1 MPKRTDIKSILI
13 IGAGPIV
20 IGQACEFDYS
30 GTQACKALKQEG
42 YRIILVNSNPA
53 TIMTDPDLADA
64 TYIEPI
70 TPEVV
75 AKIIAKERPD
85 ALLPTMG
92 GQTAL
97 NTALSLKRMGVLDRY
112 NVEMIGAD
120 AKAIDKAEDRALF
133 REAMAKIGLETPKSM
148 LANATDVKDEDRKAH
163 KIKREELKAKLSGD
177 DLDKALDKL
186 ETEWQLGETDRKQ
199 RYMTHAMGLAAQA
212 LDHVGLPAII
222 RPSFTLGGTGGG
234 IAYNR
239 SEFFEIV
246 EGGLDAS
253 PTTEVLIEESVLGW
267 KEYEMEVVR
276 DKADNCIIICSI
288 ENIDPMGVHTGDSIT
303 VAPALTLTDK
313 EYQIMRDASIAVLRE
328 IGVET
333 GGSNVQFAVN
343 PENGRLIVIEMNPRV
358 SRSSALASKAT
369 GFPIA
374 KVAAKLAVGYT
385 MDELENDITGGA
397 TPASFEPSIDYVV
410 TKIPRFAFEKFPGAN
425 NVLTTAMKSVGEVMA
440 IGRTF
445 QESLQ
450 KALRGLETGLTG
462 LDEIAIPNIEDGDEK
477 GAIRAAIG
485 TPTPDRLRMVAQ
497 AMRLGMP
504 LDEIHAACKIDP
516 WFLEQMAEIVA
527 TEDRVREHGLPQDA
541 ENMRYLKAMGFS
553 DSRLASLIRKDAKD
567 VAKHRAELSV
577 HPIFKRIDTCAAEF
591 SSPTAY
597 MYSTYETP
605 FAGVEACEADVSER
619 KKVVILGGGPNRI
632 GQGIEFD
639 YCCCHAA
646 FALSDAGY
654 EAIMIN
660 CNPETVSTDYD
671 TSDRLYFEPLT
682 DEDVIEILRKEQEKG
697 TLHGVIVQF
706 GGQTPLKLA
715 NALEKANIP
724 ILGTSPDAIDLA
736 EDRDRFQKL
745 LIKLGLNQP
754 KNGIAYS
761 VEQARLIAA
770 DLGFPLVVRPSYVLG
785 GRAMQIIHDERM
797 LQKYLLETVPELVT
811 EDIKAKYPNDKTGQI
826 NTLLG
831 KNPLLFDTYLT
842 DAIEVDVDCLCDG
855 KDAYVAGI
863 MEHIE
868 EAGIH
873 SGDSAC
879 SLPVHTL
886 SDEIVAELER
896 QTIAMAKALNVG
908 GLMNVQYAIKDNVVY
923 VLEVNPRASRTVP
936 FVAKTNGTPIA
947 KVAARIMAGE
957 SLEQALAAYGGKPD
971 VKAQRHIAVKEA
983 VFPFARFPGVDTLL
997 GPEMRSTG
1005 EVMGL
1010 DYDYA
1015 LAFAKSQLGAGVDL
1029 PRDGTVFVSV
1039 RDEDKARIVAPVK
1052 RLADLGFKVLATG
1065 GTQRYLAE
1073 QGIEATKVNKVLE
1086 GRPHIEDAIRN
1097 RQVHIVFNTT
1107 DSVSAVSDSKSIRR
1121 ATLMHKLP
1129 YYTTLAG
1136 AEAVSEAIAALKAGS
1151 LEVRP
1156 LQDYFKKA

>member
-13 IGAGPIV
+13 IGAGPII

-30 GTQACKALKQEG
+30 GTQACKALKEEG

-70 TPEVV
+70 TPEIV
-75 AKIIAKERPD
+75 AKIIAHERPD

-97 NTALSLKRMGVLDRY
+97 NTALSLKRMGILNRY
-112 NVEMIGAD
+112 NVEMIGANAD
-120 AKAIDKAEDRALF
+120 AIDKAEDRALF
-133 REAMAKIGLETPKSM
+133 RKAMAKIGLETPRSM
-148 LANATDVKDEDRKAH
+148 LANATELKEEDRRLYEKAYN
-163 KIKREELKAKLSGD
+163 KLKNELSGD
-177 DLDKALDKL
+177 ALDQALEKL
-186 ETEWQLGETDRKQ
+186 EQDWNNAEANRKQ
-199 RYMTHAMGLAAQA
+199 HYIAHATAKAVQA
-212 LDHVGLPAII
+212 LDIIGLPAII

-239 SEFFEIV
+239 SEFYEII
-246 EGGLDAS
+246 ERGLEAS
-253 PTTEVLIEESVLGW
+253 PTTEVLIEESILGW

-276 DKADNCIIICSI
+276 DHKDNCIIICSI

-313 EYQIMRDASIAVLRE
+313 EYQIMRNASIAVLRE

-385 MDELENDITGGA
+385 LDELKNDITGGA
-397 TPASFEPSIDYVV
+397 TPASFEPSIDYIV
-410 TKIPRFAFEKFPGAN
+410 TKIPRFAFEKFPGSSP
-425 NVLTTAMKSVGEVMA
+425 VLTTAMKSVGEVMA

-462 LDEIAIPNIEDGDEK
+462 LDEIIIPEHAEGDEK
-477 GAIRAAIG
+477 NSIRSAIAI
-485 TPTPDRLRMVAQ
+485 PSPDRLRYVAQ
-497 AMRLGMP
+497 AMRMGLS
-504 LDEIHAACKIDP
+504 LNEIHQISKIDL
-516 WFLEQMAEIVA
+516 WFLEQIASIIE
-527 TEDRVREHGLPQDA
+527 TEQRIRVHGLPHDA
-541 ENMRYLKAMGFS
+541 DNLRMLKAMGFS
-553 DSRLASLIRKDAKD
+553 DARLANLSGKTPDDIFTLRQSLNIRH
-567 VAKHRAELSV
+567 V
-577 HPIFKRIDTCAAEF
+577 FKRIDTCAAEF

-597 MYSTYETP
+597 MYSTYERP
-605 FAGVEACEADVSER
+605 FAGTECSEANISER
-619 KKVVILGGGPNRI
+619 KKVAILGGGPNRI

-646 FALSDAGY
+646 FALRDAGF

-682 DEDVIEILRKEQEKG
+682 TEDVLAILKTEQEKG
-697 TLHGVIVQF
+697 ELVGVIVQF

-715 NALEKANIP
+715 SALEKNNIP

-745 LIKLGLNQP
+745 LCKLNLTQP
-754 KNGIAYS
+754 KNDIAYS
-761 VEQARLIAA
+761 IEQAQRIAHEL
-770 DLGFPLVVRPSYVLG
+770 DFPLVVRPSYVLG
-785 GRAMQIIHDERM
+785 GRAMQIIRDKRD
-797 LQKYLLETVPELVT
+797 LQHYLLEIVPELVP
-811 EDIKAKYPNDKTGQI
+811 EDIKACYPHNKTDQV
-826 NTLLG
+826 NTLLS

-842 DAIEVDVDCLCDG
+842 EAIEVDVDCLCDG
-855 KDAYVAGI
+855 EETLVVGI

-879 SLPVHTL
+879 SLPVRTL
-886 SDEIVAELER
+886 SYKLVNELEK
-896 QTIAMAKALNVG
+896 QTKALAKALHVC
-908 GLMNVQYAIKDNVVY
+908 GLMNVQYAIKNETIY

-936 FVAKTNGTPIA
+936 FVAKTIGRPIA
-947 KVAARIMAGE
+947 KIATRIMIGE
-957 SLEQALAAYGGKPD
+957 NLQSALNAYGGIPSTQKRP
-971 VKAQRHIAVKEA
+971 HIAVKEA
-983 VFPFARFPGVDTLL
+983 VFPFSRFSGVDTLL

-1010 DYDYA
+1010 DYDFA
-1015 LAFAKSQLGAGVDL
+1015 LAFAKAQLGAGVDL
-1029 PRDGTVFVSV
+1029 PKEGTLFVSV
-1039 RDEDKARIVAPVK
+1039 RDEDKERILKSVK
-1052 RLADLGFKVLATG
+1052 CLSELGFSILATI
-1065 GTQRYLAE
+1065 GTQKFLVENGIKAE
-1073 QGIEATKVNKVLE
+1073 KINKVLE
-1086 GRPHIEDAIRN
+1086 GHPHIEDAIRN
-1097 RQVHIVFNTT
+1097 LKVQLIFNTT
-1107 DSVSAVSDSKSIRR
+1107 NTASAISDSKSLRH
-1121 ATLMHKLP
+1121 AALMQRVP
-1129 YYTTLAG
+1129 YYTTVAG
-1136 AEAVSEAIAALKAGS
+1136 AESAAQAIRALKTS
-1151 LEVRP
+1151 NLEVCS
-1156 LQDYFKKA
+1156 LQNYFT